1 VPLITNLVCAPTRS
15 SDFVKTPQYL
25 GSVYSIVPSSRK
37 LWVCPLLGHP
47 PASASSIAERHLRC
61 SCHSYIR
68 LVFSIPPTSFVRLP
82 LFASFASTIPSSL
95 YLRRTPMFV
104 TALPLTSYKLLY
116 HGFRIMSGLRSTPTV
131 LVRCVGLY
139 DNCLASLSVP
149 LCSAALLAVLLQ
161 LL

>member
-1 VPLITNLVCAPTRS
+1 
-15 SDFVKTPQYL
+15 
-25 GSVYSIVPSSRK
+25 
-37 LWVCPLLGHP
+37 
-47 PASASSIAERHLRC
+47 
-61 SCHSYIR
+61 
-68 LVFSIPPTSFVRLP
+68 
-82 LFASFASTIPSSL
+82 
-95 YLRRTPMFV
+95 MFV